1 MSYRD
6 QITATFE
13 AALERF
19 NASAPIRRLT
29 SGEVEI
35 AHYQWILRQ
44 IFHHARENPQIQALA
59 TVHFRGKQR
68 EWVKPF
74 FKHATSEIGH
84 DQLALND
91 LAALGVTT
99 NGIPDEAPLPDT
111 TALLALPFYLIQHK
125 NPVAYLGYLYFLE
138 FTPTSSGERYLEA
151 LEAMGVPDEAMSFLL
166 DHTRIDV
173 AHNRL
178 METYLDGLIAEQ
190 SDAAAVCAA
199 IQATALLYENM
210 LRGAL
215 ERADLELAEQA
226 DKCPLPSL
234 DTAAVGAR

>member
-6 QITATFE
+6 QVTAAFE
-13 AALERF
+13 SALERF
-19 NASAPIRRLT
+19 NASPPIRRLT
-29 SGEVEI
+29 GGEIEI

-68 EWVKPF
+68 DWVKPF

-91 LAALGVTT
+91 LAALGVTVET
-99 NGIPDEAPLPDT
+99 IPDEAPLPNT

-151 LEAMGVPDEAMSFLL
+151 LAAMGVPDTAMSFLL
-166 DHTRIDV
+166 DHARIDV
-173 AHNRL
+173 AHNKL
-178 METYLDGLIAEQ
+178 MEAYLEGLIADR
-190 SDAAAVCAA
+190 SDADAVCAA

-210 LRGAL
+210 LQGAL
-215 ERADLELAEQA
+215 ERADRELAEQA
-226 DKCPLPSL
+226 DGRASQLHGF
-234 DTAAVGAR
+234 AAVGAR

>member
-1 MSYRD
+1 MSYRE
-6 QITATFE
+6 QVTATFE
-13 AALERF
+13 AALGRF
-19 NASAPIRRLT
+19 NASPPIRRLT
-29 SGEVEI
+29 SGEIEVT
-35 AHYQWILRQ
+35 HYQWILRQ

-68 EWVKPF
+68 DWVKAF

-91 LAALGVTT
+91 LAALGVTVET
-99 NGIPDEAPLPDT
+99 IPDEAPLPNT

-151 LEAMGVPDEAMSFLL
+151 LEAMGVPDAAMSFLL

-173 AHNRL
+173 AHNKL
-178 METYLDGLIAEQ
+178 MEAYLEGLIVDQ
-190 SDAAAVCAA
+190 STSDAVCAA

-210 LRGAL
+210 LQGAL
-215 ERADLELAEQA
+215 ERADRELGEQA
-226 DKCPLPSL
+226 DRRSSQSPR
-234 DTAAVGAR
+234 TAAVGAR